1 MKGDMQIVI
10 GLGGSNHDGSAALL
24 RGSSI
29 EVAVEQER
37 VTRRKHGLSWWWE
50 NPVGAAVDYCL
61 EAAGVG
67 LDEVVRFVSS
77 DLLPRRVSEE
87 YWGITLRLF
96 PHHLCHAASAC
107 MLLPPG
113 TRAAVLVYDG
123 MGSIR
128 SKKDS
133 SGRVL
138 RETFGFFQFD
148 EAGLICLGETFG
160 ESLVEHDDF
169 PSGCSNSIGKIY
181 EMATAI
187 LGFDEFDAGKTMGLA
202 AHGEPRYAD
211 AIESFVSFGDN
222 FSACLRYDASDPSL
236 RDFLRGVIEGSPGF
250 AVKADVAASVQAVLE
265 KTLLHAFSLFAGVEY
280 DVFCVVGG
288 CALNSVANGALAQ
301 RLPRGRRLL
310 VPPFAAD
317 AGLGFGALWLDRQAE
332 TGALPIFT
340 LRGRPIAP
348 AAARPGRLYGAARCR
363 AAARRF
369 YPRLAH
375 DPRVH
380 NAQTLAAELAAGRV
394 IGLFNGPSEIGP
406 RALGGRSILADPRS
420 AAMRERINR
429 TLKLRE
435 PFRPLAPMILEERY
449 GDFFE
454 DPRRADPYMLRV
466 AYATERC
473 RTFAPAVVHV
483 DGTARVQTV
492 GDEDDPFLLEL
503 LRAFEELTRVPVLL
517 NTSFNR
523 RGEPIVETPEDAL
536 DAFLSMGLD
545 GLYMDGVF
553 FVHPNASATERTAS
567 PTLPAV

>member
-1 MKGDMQIVI
+1 MSDDARVIV

-37 VTRRKHGLSWWWE
+37 VTRRKHGISLWWE

-61 EAAGVG
+61 DAAGVSI
-67 LDEVVRFVSS
+67 DAVTRFVSS
-77 DLLPRRVSEE
+77 DLLPRRVLEE
-87 YWGITLRLF
+87 YQGRTVRLF

-113 TRAAVLVYDG
+113 MRAAVLVYDG

-128 SKKDS
+128 SKKNS
-133 SGRVL
+133 EGKVL
-138 RETFGFFQFD
+138 RETFGFFRFD
-148 EAGLICLGETFG
+148 EAGLKCLGETFG

-181 EMATAI
+181 EMVTAI
-187 LGFDEFDAGKTMGLA
+187 LGFDESDAGKTMGLA

-211 AIESFVSFGDN
+211 AIESFLSFGDD
-222 FSACLRYDASDPSL
+222 FSSCLRYDASDPSL
-236 RDFLRGVIEGSPGF
+236 RDFLRGVIDDTAGF

-265 KTLLHAFSLFAGVEY
+265 KTLLHAFSLFKEVEY
-280 DVFCVVGG
+280 DVLCVAGG
-288 CALNSVANGALAQ
+288 CALNSVANGELA
-301 RLPRGRRLL
+301 RHLPGGHRLL

-317 AGLGFGALWLDRQAE
+317 AGLGFGALWLDQQAE
-332 TGALPIFT
+332 TGALPAFT
-340 LRGRPIAP
+340 IRGRPIAP
-348 AAARPGRLYGAARCR
+348 AAARPGRVYGAARCR
-363 AAARRF
+363 AAAKKF
-369 YPRLAH
+369 YPNLAH

-420 AAMRERINR
+420 AEMRERINR
-429 TLKLRE
+429 TMKLRE

-449 GDFFE
+449 EEFFE
-454 DPRRADPYMLRV
+454 DPRRADPYMLCV
-466 AYATERC
+466 AVATELC
-473 RTFAPAVVHV
+473 RTLAPAVVHV

-492 GDEDDPFLLEL
+492 GDKDDPFLLEL
-503 LRAFEELTRVPVLL
+503 LRAFEELTRVPILL

-536 DAFLSMGLD
+536 DAFLGMRLD

-553 FVHPNASATERTAS
+553 FVHPNASATA
-567 PTLPAV
+567 